1 MIESRHAQYIKV
13 DNLDLIIFSSNDY
26 LGLSHHPDVLKA
38 ACEAGEKYGYGTGGA
53 PGTSGT
59 TAIHLQLAEAIAE
72 FKHRD
77 NGVIFPSGYAANVSL
92 HQSLSNNDT
101 IFFCDERNHP
111 SAADGIKLAGCDKQI
126 YRHLDFEQLDKLLQ
140 TDHHARKIVTTCS
153 VFTID
158 GAICPLEKLVQLK
171 AKYGFILII
180 DEAHAT
186 GCLGKT
192 GRGLEEHCSLEK
204 SADFIMGTFSKALG
218 SQGGFITY
226 AADKEDLLRKPLRS
240 FEYSTSIATPTAAAS
255 LEALNILCSRPELV
269 FKMRSNINKIYNK
282 LKASGLEL
290 NGPQRHIINVY
301 FESQK
306 KTTHVIDSLQRQGYF
321 VVPISLDGRWGLR
334 LTAMAVHTYNEIDDF
349 CQKLAEIETKYKH

>member
-1 MIESRHAQYIKV
+1 MIQSRHAQYIRI
-13 DNLDLIIFSSNDY
+13 DNRDLVIFSSNDY

-38 ACEAGEKYGYGTGGA
+38 AREAGEKYGYGTGGA

-59 TAIHLQLAEAIAE
+59 TVIHQQLAAEIAR

-77 NGVIFPSGYAANVSL
+77 KAIIFPSGYAANISL
-92 HQSLSNNDT
+92 HQSLTDNNT
-101 IFFCDERNHP
+101 IYFCDERNHP

-126 YRHLDFEQLDKLLQ
+126 YKHLDYEHLENLLR
-140 TDHHARKIVTTCS
+140 DDNHVNRIVTTCS

-158 GAICPLEKLVQLK
+158 GAICPLEKLIQLK

-226 AADKEDLLRKPLRS
+226 SGDKEELLRKPLRS
-240 FEYSTSIATPTAAAS
+240 FEYSTSIATPSAAAS
-255 LEALNILCSRPELV
+255 LEALKILQARPELV
-269 FKMRSNINKIYNK
+269 QKMRSNISQIYEK
-282 LKASGLEL
+282 LKTSGFEL
-290 NGPQRHIINVY
+290 NGPHRHIVNVY
-301 FESQK
+301 FGSEE
-306 KTTHVIDSLQRQGYF
+306 KTVKIIENLQHQGYF
-321 VVPISLDGRWGLR
+321 VVPISLDSRWGLR
-334 LTAMAVHTYNEIDDF
+334 LTAMAVHADKEIDDF
-349 CQKLAEIETKYKH
+349 CRKLTEIETNYQ

>member
-1 MIESRHAQYIKV
+1 MIESRHAQYIRI
-13 DNLDLIIFSSNDY
+13 DSRDLVIFSSNDY

-38 ACEAGEKYGYGTGGA
+38 AHEAGEKYGYGTGGA

-59 TAIHLQLAEAIAE
+59 TVIHQQLAAEIAR

-77 NGVIFPSGYAANVSL
+77 KAIIFPSGYAANISL
-92 HQSLSNNDT
+92 HQSLSDTNT

-126 YRHLDFEQLDKLLQ
+126 YKHLDYEYLENLLRN
-140 TDHHARKIVTTCS
+140 DNHARKIVTTCS

-171 AKYGFILII
+171 AKYGFILIT

-192 GRGLEEHCSLEK
+192 GRGLEEHYSLEK

-226 AADKEDLLRKPLRS
+226 FAEKEELLRKPLRS

-255 LEALNILCSRPELV
+255 LEALKILQAQPELV
-269 FKMRSNINKIYNK
+269 LKMRSNINKIFKK
-282 LKASGLEL
+282 LKASGFEL
-290 NGPQRHIINVY
+290 NGPQRHIVNVY
-301 FESQK
+301 YDSQK
-306 KTTHVIDSLQRQGYF
+306 KTAQIIENLNRQGYF
-321 VVPISLDGRWGLR
+321 VVPISLDSRWGLR
-334 LTAMAVHTYNEIDDF
+334 LTAMAVHTEKEIDSF
-349 CQKLAEIETKYKH
+349 CQKLAEIETNYK

>member
-1 MIESRHAQYIKV
+1 MIESRHAQYIRINNRELV
-13 DNLDLIIFSSNDY
+13 IFSSNDY
-26 LGLSHHPDVLKA
+26 LGLSHHPDVLRA
-38 ACEAGEKYGYGTGGA
+38 AREAGDKYGYGTGGA

-59 TAIHLQLAEAIAE
+59 TVIHQQLAAEIAG

-77 NGVIFPSGYAANVSL
+77 KAIIFPSGYAANISL
-92 HQSLSNNDT
+92 HQSLTDKNA

-126 YRHLDFEQLDKLLQ
+126 YKHLDYEHLEKLLGDDKH
-140 TDHHARKIVTTCS
+140 TRKIVTTCS

-158 GAICPLEKLVQLK
+158 GAICPLESLIQLK

-192 GRGLEEHCSLEK
+192 GRGLEEYYSLEK

-218 SQGGFITY
+218 SQGGFIAY
-226 AADKEDLLRKPLRS
+226 SADKEELLRKPLRS

-255 LEALNILCSRPELV
+255 LEALKMLQTRPELV
-269 FKMRSNINKIYNK
+269 LKMRNNINKIYEK
-282 LKASGLEL
+282 LKASGFEL
-290 NGPQRHIINVY
+290 NEPQRHIVNVY
-301 FESQK
+301 FDSQE
-306 KTTHVIDSLQRQGYF
+306 KTANIIENLRQQGYF

-334 LTAMAVHTYNEIDDF
+334 LTAMAVHTDKEIDDF
-349 CQKLAEIETKYKH
+349 CQKLTEIETNYE